1 MCDVTAQDD
10 GFLNPKFLNY
20 FNHATLSHFGQFDIG
35 TISSLYVI
43 ASTSPKVPELVQDR
57 AKIFEKGTINISTYK
72 HEKHENKSCSAC
84 PFVHQ
89 TVKSEAVVFNF
100 DALSKRSNTLPVNFH
115 TLKI

>member
-1 MCDVTAQDD
+1 MTA
-10 GFLNPKFLNY
+10 FSIRNF
-20 FNHATLSHFGQFDIG
+20 S
-35 TISSLYVI
+35 TILITQPYHILDSLISEQYL
-43 ASTSPKVPELVQDR
+43 AKVPELVQDR
-57 AKIFEKGTINISTYK
+57 AKIFEKGGEGTINISTYK